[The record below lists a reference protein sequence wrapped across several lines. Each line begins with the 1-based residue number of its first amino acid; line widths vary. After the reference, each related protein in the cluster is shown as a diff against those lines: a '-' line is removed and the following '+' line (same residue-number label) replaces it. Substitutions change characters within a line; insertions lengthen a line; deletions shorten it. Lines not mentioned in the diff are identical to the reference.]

1 MADNV
6 THESIGA
13 RIRRT
18 EVVKDME
25 KLMKEER
32 VQRYMVLPWK
42 KVTLDQATVWMVW
55 LTVVASVFLFFTV
68 SAVMLA
74 VR

>member
-1 MADNV
+1 M
-6 THESIGA
+6 HESIGA

-18 EVVKDME
+18 ETVQEME
-25 KLMKEER
+25 RILKQER
-32 VQRYMVLPWK
+32 VQRYMILPWK
-42 KVTLDQATVWMVW
+42 KVTVDQATVWIVW
-55 LTVVASVFLFFTV
+55 FTAMASLFLFFTV

>member
-1 MADNV
+1 MSDV
-6 THESIGA
+6 VHESIGA

-18 EVVKDME
+18 ETVQEME
-25 KLMKEER
+25 RILKQER
-32 VQRYMVLPWK
+32 VQRYMILPWK
-42 KVTLDQATVWMVW
+42 KVTVDQATVWIVW
-55 LTVVASVFLFFTV
+55 FTAMASLFLFFTV